1 MDENKSTT
9 QQKYSILSDKKS
21 QILIE
26 YQLNSDN
33 IIIKAS
39 YEKEESKPSY
49 KEKYSFESIKEQY
62 PYFKSYKS
70 LNEIYNK
77 LNEITQT
84 KNPMIIED
92 YKILLIFTEEDNII
106 IEFKNKEIKLN
117 KIIISKNPLSD
128 AELIKDKDKIV
139 INYASKVVYNPEQ
152 LVYGKAQ
159 KKL

>member
-26 YQLNSDN
+26 YELNSDN

-77 LNEITQT
+77 LNEIIQT

-92 YKILLIFTEEDNII
+92 YIILLIFTEEDNII

-139 INYASKVVYNPEQ
+139 INYASKVVDNPEQ
-152 LVYGKAQ
+152 LVYGKVQ

>member
-1 MDENKSTT
+1 M
-9 QQKYSILSDKKS
+9 
-21 QILIE
+21 
-26 YQLNSDN
+26 
-33 IIIKAS
+33 
-39 YEKEESKPSY
+39 
-49 KEKYSFESIKEQY
+49 
-62 PYFKSYKS
+62 
-70 LNEIYNK
+70 NEIYNK

-139 INYASKVVYNPEQ
+139 INYASKVVDNPEQ
-152 LVYGKAQ
+152 LV
-159 KKL
+159 